1 MAEKPQSYYGTWIN
15 RQRSLL
21 PGLDEELDPL
31 TAKLEHLIIILDTL
45 GLEAFV
51 APPSRGRGRPPDDR
65 PAIAR
70 SFVAKAVLTI
80 PTTSALIERLQ
91 VDRALRRICGWERR
105 SEVPSEATFS
115 RAFAE
120 FAAQNLP
127 ERVHEQLVRRHLR
140 DHIIGHISRDAT
152 EIEAREKPCR
162 RSPDDLPPPAPPKR
176 KRGRPRKD
184 EVLPPKPLTRI
195 EQQRTQSLD
204 EMRAGLP
211 TQCDVGVKRNSKG
224 FKETWIGYKLHLDT
238 ANGIVPVA
246 AILTAASTHDSQ
258 VAIPLARTSE
268 QRVVWLYDL
277 MDSAYDAQPIIDD
290 CLAAGRVPVID
301 RNTRRDTALKAEI
314 AAERARRRLIKIPDP
329 TDLTYNERSTAE
341 RANARIKDEFGG
353 RHLRVRGHLK
363 AFCHLMFGVA
373 VLAADSI
380 LRLFSNRF
388 YIHPARCLGEPAEN
402 PAFPD
407 FCKRLRFYQY

>member
-91 VDRALRRICGWERR
+91 IDRALRRICGWERR

-115 RAFAE
+115 RAFAA
-120 FAAQNLP
+120 FAAQGLP
-127 ERVHEQLVRRHLR
+127 ERVHEQLVRRHLH
-140 DHIIGHISRDAT
+140 DHIVGHISRDAT
-152 EIEAREKPCR
+152 EIEAREKPRR
-162 RSPDDLPPPAPPKR
+162 RSSDDPPPPAPKR

-224 FKETWIGYKLHLDT
+224 FRETWIGYKLHLDT

-329 TDLTYNERSTAE
+329 RDLTYNERTTAE

-353 RHLRVRGHLK
+353 RYLRVRGHLK
-363 AFCHLMFGVA
+363 AFCHLMFGVVA
-373 VLAADSI
+373 LAADSI
-380 LRLFSNRF
+380 VRLFSARF
-388 YIHPARCLGEPAEN
+388 YIHPA
-402 PAFPD
+402 
-407 FCKRLRFYQY
+407 

>member
-91 VDRALRRICGWERR
+91 IDRALRRICGWERR

-115 RAFAE
+115 RAFAA
-120 FAAQNLP
+120 FAAQGLP
-127 ERVHEQLVRRHLR
+127 ERVHEQLVRRHLH
-140 DHIIGHISRDAT
+140 DHIVGHISRDAT
-152 EIEAREKPCR
+152 EIEAREKPRR
-162 RSPDDLPPPAPPKR
+162 RSSDDPPPPAPKR
-176 KRGRPRKD
+176 KRGRPRKH

-224 FKETWIGYKLHLDT
+224 FRETWIGYKLHLDT

-314 AAERARRRLIKIPDP
+314 AAERARRRLINIPDP
-329 TDLTYNERSTAE
+329 RDLTYNERTTAE

-353 RHLRVRGHLK
+353 RYLRVRGHLK
-363 AFCHLMFGVA
+363 AFCHLMFGVVA
-373 VLAADSI
+373 LAADSI
-380 LRLFSNRF
+380 VRLFSARF
-388 YIHPARCLGEPAEN
+388 YIHPA
-402 PAFPD
+402 
-407 FCKRLRFYQY
+407 

>member
-91 VDRALRRICGWERR
+91 IDRALRRICGWERR

-115 RAFAE
+115 RAFAA
-120 FAAQNLP
+120 FAAQGLP
-127 ERVHEQLVRRHLR
+127 ERVHEQLVRRHLQ
-140 DHIIGHISRDAT
+140 DHIVGHISRDAT
-152 EIEAREKPCR
+152 EIEAREKPRR
-162 RSPDDLPPPAPPKR
+162 RSSDDPPPPAPKR
-176 KRGRPRKD
+176 KRGRPRKH

-224 FKETWIGYKLHLDT
+224 FRETWIGYKLHLDT

-246 AILTAASTHDSQ
+246 AILTAASIHDSQ

-314 AAERARRRLIKIPDP
+314 AAERARRRLINIPDP
-329 TDLTYNERSTAE
+329 RDLTYNERTTAE

-353 RHLRVRGHLK
+353 RYLRVRGHLK
-363 AFCHLMFGVA
+363 AFCHLMFGVVA
-373 VLAADSI
+373 LAADSI
-380 LRLFSNRF
+380 VRLFSARF
-388 YIHPARCLGEPAEN
+388 YIHPA
-402 PAFPD
+402 
-407 FCKRLRFYQY
+407 

>member
-21 PGLDEELDPL
+21 PGLEQELDPL

-91 VDRALRRICGWERR
+91 IDRALRRICGWERR

-120 FAAQNLP
+120 FAAQGLP
-127 ERVHEQLVRRHLR
+127 ERVHEQLVRRHLH
-140 DHIIGHISRDAT
+140 DHIVGHISRDAT
-152 EIEAREKPCR
+152 EIEAREKPRR
-162 RSPDDLPPPAPPKR
+162 RSSDDPPPPAPPKR
-176 KRGRPRKD
+176 KRGRPRRD

-224 FKETWIGYKLHLDT
+224 FRETWIGYKLHLDT
-238 ANGIVPVA
+238 ADGIVPVA

-329 TDLTYNERSTAE
+329 ADLTYNERTTAE

-353 RHLRVRGHLK
+353 RHLRVRGHFK
-363 AFCHLMFGVA
+363 AFCHLMFGVVA
-373 VLAADSI
+373 LAADSI
-380 LRLFSNRF
+380 VRLFSARF
-388 YIHPARCLGEPAEN
+388 YIHPA
-402 PAFPD
+402 
-407 FCKRLRFYQY
+407 

>member
-91 VDRALRRICGWERR
+91 IDRALRRICGWERR

-115 RAFAE
+115 RAFAA
-120 FAAQNLP
+120 FAAQGLP
-127 ERVHEQLVRRHLR
+127 ERVHEQLVRRHLH
-140 DHIIGHISRDAT
+140 DHIVGHISRDAT
-152 EIEAREKPCR
+152 EIEAREKPRR
-162 RSPDDLPPPAPPKR
+162 RSSDDPPPPAPKR
-176 KRGRPRKD
+176 KRGRPRKH

-224 FKETWIGYKLHLDT
+224 FRETWIGYKLHLDT

-314 AAERARRRLIKIPDP
+314 AAERARRRLINIPDP
-329 TDLTYNERSTAE
+329 RDLTYNERTTAE

-363 AFCHLMFGVA
+363 AFCHLMFGVVA
-373 VLAADSI
+373 LAADSI
-380 LRLFSNRF
+380 VRLFSARF
-388 YIHPARCLGEPAEN
+388 YIHPA
-402 PAFPD
+402 
-407 FCKRLRFYQY
+407 

>member
-1 MAEKPQSYYGTWIN
+1 MAEKPQSYYGAWIN
-15 RQRSLL
+15 RQRSL
-21 PGLDEELDPL
+21 PGLDQELDPL

-91 VDRALRRICGWERR
+91 IDRALRRICGWERR

-120 FAAQNLP
+120 FAAQGLP
-127 ERVHEQLVRRHLR
+127 ERVHEQLVRRHLQ
-140 DHIIGHISRDAT
+140 DHIVGHISRDAT
-152 EIEAREKPCR
+152 EIEAREKPRR
-162 RSPDDLPPPAPPKR
+162 RSSDDPPPPAPPKR
-176 KRGRPRKD
+176 KRGRPRKH

-224 FKETWIGYKLHLDT
+224 FRETWIGYKLHLDT

-246 AILTAASTHDSQ
+246 AILTAASIHDSQ

-314 AAERARRRLIKIPDP
+314 AAERARRRLIKLPDP
-329 TDLTYNERSTAE
+329 RDLTYNERTTAE

-363 AFCHLMFGVA
+363 AFCHLMFGVVA
-373 VLAADSI
+373 LAADSI
-380 LRLFSNRF
+380 VRLFSARF
-388 YIHPARCLGEPAEN
+388 YIHPA
-402 PAFPD
+402 
-407 FCKRLRFYQY
+407 

>member
-91 VDRALRRICGWERR
+91 IDRALRRICGWERR

-115 RAFAE
+115 RAFAA
-120 FAAQNLP
+120 FAAQGLP
-127 ERVHEQLVRRHLR
+127 ERVHEQLVRRHLH
-140 DHIIGHISRDAT
+140 DHIVGHISRDAT
-152 EIEAREKPCR
+152 EIEAREKPRR
-162 RSPDDLPPPAPPKR
+162 RSSDDPPPPAPKR
-176 KRGRPRKD
+176 KRGRPRKH
-184 EVLPPKPLTRI
+184 EALPPKPLTRI

-224 FKETWIGYKLHLDT
+224 FRETWIGYKLHLDT

-314 AAERARRRLIKIPDP
+314 AAERARRRLINIPDP
-329 TDLTYNERSTAE
+329 RDLTYNERTTAE

-363 AFCHLMFGVA
+363 AFCHLMFGVVA
-373 VLAADSI
+373 LAADSI
-380 LRLFSNRF
+380 VRLFSARF
-388 YIHPARCLGEPAEN
+388 YIHPA
-402 PAFPD
+402 
-407 FCKRLRFYQY
+407 

>member
-91 VDRALRRICGWERR
+91 IDRALRRICGWERR

-120 FAAQNLP
+120 FAAQGLP
-127 ERVHEQLVRRHLR
+127 ERVHEQLVRRHLH
-140 DHIIGHISRDAT
+140 DHIVGHISRDAT
-152 EIEAREKPCR
+152 EIEAREKPRR
-162 RSPDDLPPPAPPKR
+162 RSSDDPPPPAPKR
-176 KRGRPRKD
+176 KRGRPSKH
-184 EVLPPKPLTRI
+184 EALPPKPLTRI

-224 FKETWIGYKLHLDT
+224 FRETWIGYKLHLDT

-329 TDLTYNERSTAE
+329 RDLTYNERTTAE

-363 AFCHLMFGVA
+363 AFCHLMFGVVA
-373 VLAADSI
+373 LAADSI
-380 LRLFSNRF
+380 VRLFSARF
-388 YIHPARCLGEPAEN
+388 YIHPA
-402 PAFPD
+402 
-407 FCKRLRFYQY
+407 

>member
-21 PGLDEELDPL
+21 PGLDQELDPL
-31 TAKLEHLIIILDTL
+31 TAKLEQLIIILDTL

-91 VDRALRRICGWERR
+91 IDRALRRICGWERR

-120 FAAQNLP
+120 FAAQGLP
-127 ERVHEQLVRRHLR
+127 ERVHEQLVRRHLH
-140 DHIIGHISRDAT
+140 DHIVGHISRDAT
-152 EIEAREKPCR
+152 EIEAREKPRR
-162 RSPDDLPPPAPPKR
+162 RSSDDPPPPAPRKR
-176 KRGRPRKD
+176 ERGRPRNH

-224 FKETWIGYKLHLDT
+224 FRETWIGYKLHLDT

-277 MDSAYDAQPIIDD
+277 MDSAYDAQPIIND

-314 AAERARRRLIKIPDP
+314 AAERARRRLIKVPDP
-329 TDLTYNERSTAE
+329 RDLTYNERTTAE

-363 AFCHLMFGVA
+363 AFCHLMFGVVA
-373 VLAADSI
+373 LAADSI
-380 LRLFSNRF
+380 VRLFSARF
-388 YIHPARCLGEPAEN
+388 YIRPA
-402 PAFPD
+402 
-407 FCKRLRFYQY
+407 

>member
-195 EQQRTQSLD
+195 QQQRTQSLD

-388 YIHPARCLGEPAEN
+388 YIHPA
-402 PAFPD
+402 
-407 FCKRLRFYQY
+407 

>member
-91 VDRALRRICGWERR
+91 IDRALRRICGWERR

-120 FAAQNLP
+120 FAAQGLP
-127 ERVHEQLVRRHLR
+127 ERVHEQLVRRHLH
-140 DHIIGHISRDAT
+140 DHIVGHVSRDAT

-162 RSPDDLPPPAPPKR
+162 RSSDDPPPPAPPKR
-176 KRGRPRKD
+176 RRGRPRKH

-224 FKETWIGYKLHLDT
+224 FRETWIGYKLHLDT
-238 ANGIVPVA
+238 ADGIVPVA

-314 AAERARRRLIKIPDP
+314 AAERARRRLIKLPDP
-329 TDLTYNERSTAE
+329 RDLTYNERTTAE

-363 AFCHLMFGVA
+363 AFCHLMFGVVA
-373 VLAADSI
+373 LAADSI
-380 LRLFSNRF
+380 VRLFSSRF
-388 YIHPARCLGEPAEN
+388 YIHPA
-402 PAFPD
+402 
-407 FCKRLRFYQY
+407 

>member
-80 PTTSALIERLQ
+80 PTTSALIERLRI
-91 VDRALRRICGWERR
+91 DRALRRICGWERR

-120 FAAQNLP
+120 FAAQGLP
-127 ERVHEQLVRRHLR
+127 ERVHEQLVRRHLH
-140 DHIIGHISRDAT
+140 DHIVGHISRDAT
-152 EIEAREKPCR
+152 EIEAREKPRR
-162 RSPDDLPPPAPPKR
+162 RSSDDPPPPAPPKR
-176 KRGRPRKD
+176 KRGRPRKH

-204 EMRAGLP
+204 EMRAALP

-329 TDLTYNERSTAE
+329 RDLTYNERTTAE

-363 AFCHLMFGVA
+363 AFCHLMFGV
-373 VLAADSI
+373 VTLAADSI
-380 LRLFSNRF
+380 VRLFSARF
-388 YIHPARCLGEPAEN
+388 YIHPA
-402 PAFPD
+402 
-407 FCKRLRFYQY
+407 

>member
-329 TDLTYNERSTAE
+329 TDLIYNERSTAE

-388 YIHPARCLGEPAEN
+388 YIHPA
-402 PAFPD
+402 
-407 FCKRLRFYQY
+407 

>member
-91 VDRALRRICGWERR
+91 IDRALRRICGWERR

-115 RAFAE
+115 RAFAA
-120 FAAQNLP
+120 FAAQGLP
-127 ERVHEQLVRRHLR
+127 ERVHEQLVRRHLH
-140 DHIIGHISRDAT
+140 DHIVGHISRDAT
-152 EIEAREKPCR
+152 EIEAREKPRR
-162 RSPDDLPPPAPPKR
+162 RSSDDPPPPAPPKR

-224 FKETWIGYKLHLDT
+224 FRETWIGYKLHLDT
-238 ANGIVPVA
+238 ANGIVPVT

-329 TDLTYNERSTAE
+329 RDLTYNERTTAE

-353 RHLRVRGHLK
+353 RYLRVRGHLK
-363 AFCHLMFGVA
+363 AFCHLMFGVVA
-373 VLAADSI
+373 LAADSI
-380 LRLFSNRF
+380 VRLFSARF
-388 YIHPARCLGEPAEN
+388 YIHPA
-402 PAFPD
+402 
-407 FCKRLRFYQY
+407 

>member
-91 VDRALRRICGWERR
+91 IDRALRRICGWERR

-120 FAAQNLP
+120 FAAQGLP
-127 ERVHEQLVRRHLR
+127 ERVHERLVRRHLQ
-140 DHIIGHISRDAT
+140 DHIVGHISRDAT
-152 EIEAREKPCR
+152 EIEAREKPRR
-162 RSPDDLPPPAPPKR
+162 RSSDDPPPPATPKR
-176 KRGRPRKD
+176 KRGRPRKG
-184 EVLPPKPLTRI
+184 EVPPPKPLTRI

-211 TQCDVGVKRNSKG
+211 THCDVGVKRNSKG

-238 ANGIVPVA
+238 ADGIVPVA

-314 AAERARRRLIKIPDP
+314 AAERARRRLIKLPDP
-329 TDLTYNERSTAE
+329 RDLTYNERTTAE

-363 AFCHLMFGVA
+363 AFCHLMFGVVA
-373 VLAADSI
+373 LAADSI
-380 LRLFSNRF
+380 VRLFSSRF
-388 YIHPARCLGEPAEN
+388 YIHPA
-402 PAFPD
+402 
-407 FCKRLRFYQY
+407 

>member
-238 ANGIVPVA
+238 ANGIVPIA

-314 AAERARRRLIKIPDP
+314 AAERARRRLIKLPDP
-329 TDLTYNERSTAE
+329 RDLTYNERTTAE

-363 AFCHLMFGVA
+363 AFCHLMFGVVA
-373 VLAADSI
+373 LAADSI
-380 LRLFSNRF
+380 VRLFSARF
-388 YIHPARCLGEPAEN
+388 YIHPA
-402 PAFPD
+402 
-407 FCKRLRFYQY
+407 

>member
-1 MAEKPQSYYGTWIN
+1 MAEKPQTYYGTWIN

-31 TAKLEHLIIILDTL
+31 TAKLEHRIIILDTL
-45 GLEAFV
+45 GLDAFV

-70 SFVAKAVLTI
+70 SLVAKAVLTI

-91 VDRALRRICGWERR
+91 IDHALRRICGWERR
-105 SEVPSEATFS
+105 SDVPSEATFS

-127 ERVHEQLVRRHLR
+127 ERVHEQLVHRHLR
-140 DHIIGHISRDAT
+140 DRIIGHISRDAT

-162 RSPDDLPPPAPPKR
+162 RSPDDLPPPAPPNR
-176 KRGRPRKD
+176 KRGRPGKD
-184 EVLPPKPLTRI
+184 EVLPPKPLTCI

-204 EMRAGLP
+204 EMGAGLP
-211 TQCDVGVKRNSKG
+211 TQCDVGVKRSSKG
-224 FKETWIGYKLHLDT
+224 FKETWIGDKLHLDT
-238 ANGIVPVA
+238 ANGIVPIA

-277 MDSAYDAQPIIDD
+277 MDSAYDGQPIIDD

-301 RNTRRDTALKAEI
+301 RNTRRDTTLNAEI

-329 TDLTYNERSTAE
+329 RDLTYNERSTAE

-388 YIHPARCLGEPAEN
+388 YIHPA
-402 PAFPD
+402 
-407 FCKRLRFYQY
+407 

>member
-1 MAEKPQSYYGTWIN
+1 MTEKPQSYYGTWIN

-31 TAKLEHLIIILDTL
+31 TAKLEQLIIILDTL

-91 VDRALRRICGWERR
+91 IDRALRRICGWERR
-105 SEVPSEATFS
+105 SDVPSEATFS

-162 RSPDDLPPPAPPKR
+162 RSPDDSPPPEPPKR

-184 EVLPPKPLTRI
+184 EVRPPKPLTRI

-329 TDLTYNERSTAE
+329 RDLTYNERSTAE

-388 YIHPARCLGEPAEN
+388 YIHPA
-402 PAFPD
+402 
-407 FCKRLRFYQY
+407 

>member
-51 APPSRGRGRPPDDR
+51 APPSGGRGRPPDDR

-91 VDRALRRICGWERR
+91 IDRALRRICGWERR

-115 RAFAE
+115 RAFAA
-120 FAAQNLP
+120 FAAQGLP
-127 ERVHEQLVRRHLR
+127 ERVHEQLVRRHLH
-140 DHIIGHISRDAT
+140 DHIVGHISRDAT
-152 EIEAREKPCR
+152 EIEAREKPRR
-162 RSPDDLPPPAPPKR
+162 RSSDDPPPPAPKR
-176 KRGRPRKD
+176 KRGRPRKH
-184 EVLPPKPLTRI
+184 EALPPKPLTRI

-224 FKETWIGYKLHLDT
+224 FRETWIGYKLHLDT

-246 AILTAASTHDSQ
+246 AILTAASIHDSQ

-268 QRVVWLYDL
+268 QRLVWLYDL

-329 TDLTYNERSTAE
+329 RDLTYNERTTAE

-353 RHLRVRGHLK
+353 RYLRVRGHLK
-363 AFCHLMFGVA
+363 AFCHLMFGVVA
-373 VLAADSI
+373 LAADSI
-380 LRLFSNRF
+380 VRLFSARF
-388 YIHPARCLGEPAEN
+388 YIHPA
-402 PAFPD
+402 
-407 FCKRLRFYQY
+407 

>member
-91 VDRALRRICGWERR
+91 IDRALRRICGWERR

-115 RAFAE
+115 RAFAA
-120 FAAQNLP
+120 FAAQGLP
-127 ERVHEQLVRRHLR
+127 ERVHEQLVRRHLH
-140 DHIIGHISRDAT
+140 DHIVGHISRDAT
-152 EIEAREKPCR
+152 EIEAREKPRR
-162 RSPDDLPPPAPPKR
+162 RSSDDPPPPAPKR
-176 KRGRPRKD
+176 KRGRPSKH
-184 EVLPPKPLTRI
+184 EALPPKPLTRI

-224 FKETWIGYKLHLDT
+224 FRETWIGYKLHLDT

-314 AAERARRRLIKIPDP
+314 AAERARRRLINIPDP
-329 TDLTYNERSTAE
+329 RNLTYNERTTAE

-353 RHLRVRGHLK
+353 RYLRVRGHLK
-363 AFCHLMFGVA
+363 AFCHLMFGVVA
-373 VLAADSI
+373 LAADSI
-380 LRLFSNRF
+380 VRLFSARF
-388 YIHPARCLGEPAEN
+388 YIHPA
-402 PAFPD
+402 
-407 FCKRLRFYQY
+407 

>member
-91 VDRALRRICGWERR
+91 IDRALRRICGWERR

-120 FAAQNLP
+120 FAAQGLP
-127 ERVHEQLVRRHLR
+127 ERVHEQLVRRHLQ
-140 DHIIGHISRDAT
+140 DHIVGHISRDAT
-152 EIEAREKPCR
+152 EIEAREKPRR
-162 RSPDDLPPPAPPKR
+162 RSSDDPPPPAPPKR

-184 EVLPPKPLTRI
+184 EGLPPKPLTRI

-224 FKETWIGYKLHLDT
+224 FRETWIGYKLHLDT

-329 TDLTYNERSTAE
+329 TDLTYNERTTAE

-363 AFCHLMFGVA
+363 AFCHLMFGVVA
-373 VLAADSI
+373 LAADSI
-380 LRLFSNRF
+380 VRLLSARF
-388 YIHPARCLGEPAEN
+388 YIHPA
-402 PAFPD
+402 
-407 FCKRLRFYQY
+407 

>member
-91 VDRALRRICGWERR
+91 IDRALRRICGWERR

-120 FAAQNLP
+120 FAAQGLP
-127 ERVHEQLVRRHLR
+127 ERVHEQLVRRHLQ
-140 DHIIGHISRDAT
+140 DHIVGHISRDAT
-152 EIEAREKPCR
+152 EIVAREKPCR
-162 RSPDDLPPPAPPKR
+162 RSSDDPLPPAPPKR
-176 KRGRPRKD
+176 KRGRPRKH

-224 FKETWIGYKLHLDT
+224 FRETWIGYKLHLDT

-246 AILTAASTHDSQ
+246 AILTAASIHDSQ

-314 AAERARRRLIKIPDP
+314 AAERARRRLIKLPDP
-329 TDLTYNERSTAE
+329 RDLTYNERTTAE

-363 AFCHLMFGVA
+363 AFCHLMFGVVA
-373 VLAADSI
+373 LAADSI
-380 LRLFSNRF
+380 VRLFSARF
-388 YIHPARCLGEPAEN
+388 YIHPA
-402 PAFPD
+402 
-407 FCKRLRFYQY
+407 

>member
-51 APPSRGRGRPPDDR
+51 APPPRGRGRPPDDR

-91 VDRALRRICGWERR
+91 IDRALRRICGWERR

-115 RAFAE
+115 RAFAA
-120 FAAQNLP
+120 FAAQGLP
-127 ERVHEQLVRRHLR
+127 ERVHEQLVRRHLH
-140 DHIIGHISRDAT
+140 DHIVGHISRDAT
-152 EIEAREKPCR
+152 EIEAREKPRR
-162 RSPDDLPPPAPPKR
+162 RSSDDPPPPAPKR
-176 KRGRPRKD
+176 KRGRPRKH
-184 EVLPPKPLTRI
+184 EALPPKPLTRI

-224 FKETWIGYKLHLDT
+224 FRETWIGYKLHLDT

-329 TDLTYNERSTAE
+329 RDLTYNERTTAE

-363 AFCHLMFGVA
+363 AFCHLMFGVVA
-373 VLAADSI
+373 LAADSI
-380 LRLFSNRF
+380 VRLFSARF
-388 YIHPARCLGEPAEN
+388 YIHPA
-402 PAFPD
+402 
-407 FCKRLRFYQY
+407 

>member
-91 VDRALRRICGWERR
+91 IDRALRRICGWERR

-120 FAAQNLP
+120 FAAQGLP
-127 ERVHEQLVRRHLR
+127 ERVHEQLVRRHLQ
-140 DHIIGHISRDAT
+140 DHIVGHISRDAT
-152 EIEAREKPCR
+152 EIEAREKPRR
-162 RSPDDLPPPAPPKR
+162 RSSDDPPPPAPKR
-176 KRGRPRKD
+176 KRGRPRKH

-224 FKETWIGYKLHLDT
+224 FRETWIGYKLHLDT

-246 AILTAASTHDSQ
+246 AILTAASIHDSQ

-314 AAERARRRLIKIPDP
+314 AAERARRRLINIPDP
-329 TDLTYNERSTAE
+329 RDLTYNERTTAE

-353 RHLRVRGHLK
+353 RYLRVRGHLK
-363 AFCHLMFGVA
+363 AFCHLMFGVVA
-373 VLAADSI
+373 LAADSI
-380 LRLFSNRF
+380 VRLFSARF
-388 YIHPARCLGEPAEN
+388 YIHPA
-402 PAFPD
+402 
-407 FCKRLRFYQY
+407 

>member
-51 APPSRGRGRPPDDR
+51 APPTRGRGRPADDR
-65 PAIAR
+65 PAVAR

-91 VDRALRRICGWERR
+91 IDRALRRICGWERR

-120 FAAQNLP
+120 FAAQGLP
-127 ERVHEQLVRRHLR
+127 ERVHEQLVRRHLH
-140 DHIIGHISRDAT
+140 DHIVGHVSRDAT

-162 RSPDDLPPPAPPKR
+162 RSSDDPPPPAPPKR
-176 KRGRPRKD
+176 RRGRPRKH

-224 FKETWIGYKLHLDT
+224 FRETWIGYKLHLDT
-238 ANGIVPVA
+238 ADGIVPVA

-314 AAERARRRLIKIPDP
+314 AAERARRRLIKLPDP
-329 TDLTYNERSTAE
+329 RDLTYNERTTAE

-363 AFCHLMFGVA
+363 AFCHLMFGVVA
-373 VLAADSI
+373 LAADSI
-380 LRLFSNRF
+380 VRLFSARF
-388 YIHPARCLGEPAEN
+388 YIHPA
-402 PAFPD
+402 
-407 FCKRLRFYQY
+407 

>member
-91 VDRALRRICGWERR
+91 IDRALRRICGWERR

-115 RAFAE
+115 RAFAA
-120 FAAQNLP
+120 FAAQGLP
-127 ERVHEQLVRRHLR
+127 ERVHEQLVRRHLH
-140 DHIIGHISRDAT
+140 DHIVGHISRDAT
-152 EIEAREKPCR
+152 EIEAREKPRR
-162 RSPDDLPPPAPPKR
+162 RSSDDPPPPAPKR
-176 KRGRPRKD
+176 KRGRPRKH
-184 EVLPPKPLTRI
+184 EALPPKPLTRI

-224 FKETWIGYKLHLDT
+224 FRETWIGYKLHLDT

-314 AAERARRRLIKIPDP
+314 AAERARRRLIKVPDP
-329 TDLTYNERSTAE
+329 RDLTYNERTTAE

-353 RHLRVRGHLK
+353 RYLRVRGHLK
-363 AFCHLMFGVA
+363 AFCHLMFGVVA
-373 VLAADSI
+373 LAADSI
-380 LRLFSNRF
+380 VRLFSARF
-388 YIHPARCLGEPAEN
+388 YIHPA
-402 PAFPD
+402 
-407 FCKRLRFYQY
+407 

>member
-31 TAKLEHLIIILDTL
+31 TTKLEHLIIILDTL

-91 VDRALRRICGWERR
+91 IDRALRRICGWERR

-120 FAAQNLP
+120 FAAQGLP
-127 ERVHEQLVRRHLR
+127 ERVHEQLVRRHLH
-140 DHIIGHISRDAT
+140 DHIVGHVSRDAT

-162 RSPDDLPPPAPPKR
+162 RSSDDPPPPAPPKR
-176 KRGRPRKD
+176 RRGRPRKH

-224 FKETWIGYKLHLDT
+224 FRETWIGYKLHLDT
-238 ANGIVPVA
+238 ADGIVPVA

-314 AAERARRRLIKIPDP
+314 AAERARRRLIKLPDP
-329 TDLTYNERSTAE
+329 RDLTYNERTTAE

-363 AFCHLMFGVA
+363 AFCHLMFGVVA
-373 VLAADSI
+373 LAADSI
-380 LRLFSNRF
+380 VRLFSSRF
-388 YIHPARCLGEPAEN
+388 YIHPA
-402 PAFPD
+402 
-407 FCKRLRFYQY
+407 

>member
-51 APPSRGRGRPPDDR
+51 APPSRGRGRQQDDR

-91 VDRALRRICGWERR
+91 IDRALRRICGWERR

-115 RAFAE
+115 RAFAA
-120 FAAQNLP
+120 FAAQGLP
-127 ERVHEQLVRRHLR
+127 ERVHEQLVRRHLQ
-140 DHIIGHISRDAT
+140 DHIVGHISRDAT
-152 EIEAREKPCR
+152 EIEAREKPRR
-162 RSPDDLPPPAPPKR
+162 RSSDDPPPPAPPKR

-224 FKETWIGYKLHLDT
+224 FRETWIGYKLHLDT

-246 AILTAASTHDSQ
+246 AILTAASIHDSQ

-314 AAERARRRLIKIPDP
+314 AAERARRRLINIPDP
-329 TDLTYNERSTAE
+329 RDLTYNERTTAE

-353 RHLRVRGHLK
+353 RYLRVRGHLK
-363 AFCHLMFGVA
+363 AFCHLMFGVVA
-373 VLAADSI
+373 LAADSI
-380 LRLFSNRF
+380 VRLFSARF
-388 YIHPARCLGEPAEN
+388 YIHPA
-402 PAFPD
+402 
-407 FCKRLRFYQY
+407 